1 MPPLFL
7 PSFRLRLLL
16 VGCALAVVSL
26 LYLPLPLL
34 PSLTEQYG
42 QQASRLVSFYGFA
55 YAVGFLVFGPLSDY
69 VGRQRI
75 MMVGLALLSVV
86 TLVIVFAPTFTLLL
100 IGRGIQGFIA
110 ASFPPVVI
118 AYLAERGSPSD
129 RKRGVALLS
138 TAALLAG
145 VVGQVYGLSVTAS
158 GGLALSFIPLCLIYL
173 ITALALS
180 KVPNERMAHSPQDRI
195 FHQYRFITQLLM
207 HRSLR
212 RVYVPACL
220 LLMSFVAFYI
230 LLDLH
235 LRAVLSTHGLSVLM
249 VRVIAFPAF
258 FMPLVMACFA
268 ATWSTEWSLSTGLG
282 FTTLG
287 LVLAAWANSTHIIF
301 LLFSSFVFVAGI
313 GISIPSLITQ
323 IAAVVAPERRG
334 LAIALYTFFLFVGA
348 GLGPVLVHS
357 IIHLSLGQSYAVLAS
372 LMALASSYATWGF
385 LIKRSQ
391 GS

>member
-1 MPPLFL
+1 MLSSPVFL
-7 PSFRLRLLL
+7 PSLRLRLLL

-42 QQASRLVSFYGFA
+42 QQATRLVSFYGFS
-55 YAVGFLVFGPLSDY
+55 YAIGFLVFGPLSDY

-75 MMVGLALLSVV
+75 MVMGLALLSVV
-86 TLVIVFAPTFTLLL
+86 TLAMVFVPTFELLL

-118 AYLAERGSPSD
+118 AYLAERGSVSD
-129 RKRGVALLS
+129 RTWGVALLS

-145 VVGQVYGLSVTAS
+145 VVGQIYGLSVAAS
-158 GGLALSFIPLCLIYL
+158 GRLTLSLLPLCLIYL

-180 KVPNERMAHSPQDRI
+180 KVPNERAAHSPQDRF
-195 FHQYRFITQLLM
+195 FHRYRFITQLLR

-212 RVYVPACL
+212 RVYVPAGL

-235 LRAVLSTHGLSVLM
+235 LHAVLLTYGLSVLM
-249 VRVIAFPAF
+249 ARIIVFPAF
-258 FMPLVMACFA
+258 FMPLVMVRFA
-268 ATWSTEWSLSTGLG
+268 ARWSTQRSLATGLG
-282 FTTLG
+282 LTVLG
-287 LVLAAWANSTHIIF
+287 LMMAAWANSTHIGF
-301 LLFSSFVFVAGI
+301 LLFSSFIFVAGI

-323 IAAVVAPERRG
+323 IAVVAAPERRG

-357 IIHLSLGQSYAVLAS
+357 IINLSLGKSYAVLAS
-372 LMALASSYATWGF
+372 LMALSSIYATWGF
-385 LIKRSQ
+385 LIKRH
-391 GS
+391 